1 MVNSVT
7 GFGMTLK
14 DCASLA
20 KAVIVYCSLY
30 DPEWEGTNEQIV
42 IEHKGKLYEFNHI
55 QRAKTFL
62 LAIAANRE
70 AKQV

>member
-1 MVNSVT
+1 MVNSVN

-14 DCASLA
+14 DCASQA
-20 KAVIVYCSLY
+20 RAVIVYCSLY

-55 QRAKTFL
+55 QRAKSFL